1 MKSLFKS
8 KIWWPHRSND
18 PTSTAG
24 QSQQTSGPP
33 TASSPSG
40 TVSATALSVSMPAS
54 SSPPP
59 VVATLTGA
67 AAAAVVAGA
76 GEEDYISSSEDF

>member
-18 PTSTAG
+18 PTSIVG
-24 QSQQTSGPP
+24 QSQQKSVPP

-40 TVSATALSVSMPAS
+40 TVLATALSVSTPTS

-59 VVATLTGA
+59 AVASLTGV
-67 AAAAVVAGA
+67 AAAVVARV
-76 GEEDYISSSEDF
+76 GEEDYISSSKDF

>member
-1 MKSLFKS
+1 
-8 KIWWPHRSND
+8 
-18 PTSTAG
+18 
-24 QSQQTSGPP
+24 
-33 TASSPSG
+33 
-40 TVSATALSVSMPAS
+40 
-54 SSPPP
+54 

>member
-1 MKSLFKS
+1 MKSLFKI
-8 KIWWPHRSND
+8 KIWWSHRSND

-40 TVSATALSVSMPAS
+40 TVPATALSVSTPAS

-59 VVATLTGA
+59 TVATLTG